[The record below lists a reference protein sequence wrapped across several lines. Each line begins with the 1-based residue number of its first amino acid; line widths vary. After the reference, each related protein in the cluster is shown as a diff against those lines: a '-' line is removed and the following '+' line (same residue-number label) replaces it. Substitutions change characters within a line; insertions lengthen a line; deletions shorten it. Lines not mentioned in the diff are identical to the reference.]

1 MLHTDIPT
9 PQQVDRLLNSRH
21 RHSVSLYVP
30 TEPASNGDAE
40 RIDFKNL
47 VAETSS
53 QGVAA
58 GAKPREWEPLRE
70 QLDELYADEEF
81 WRHQA
86 RTTAVFASPTELIVH
101 RLPNRLS
108 RFAAVDDRYYIKPL
122 LRSVTF
128 PQMAYIL
135 ELSVGAARV
144 LEVFPESAVQDVT
157 PSDMPSD
164 AASATGVPTI
174 SKRSHH
180 GRIHGSEGQKVRMR
194 QYAGQVERS
203 LRPLLGG
210 GDVPLILAATEPIGS
225 IYRSMNTYPHLA
237 PDGIDGNSE
246 TTADHDLGQAARI
259 ILDTI
264 YAAQLAELHSV
275 FDRRTAQRRAV
286 NDLSQV
292 ARCAT
297 LGMVDTLLVDIDSP
311 VRGHVGDADGAL
323 TISRDPDAVFV
334 VDEIVRRTRSHGGT
348 ILAVRSADIPGSET
362 VAAILR
368 WSP

>member
-9 PQQVDRLLNSRH
+9 THQVDRLINSRNP
-21 RHSVSLYVP
+21 HSVSLSVP
-30 TEPASNGDAE
+30 TDPTPNGDAE
-40 RIDFKNL
+40 RIDLKNMISE
-47 VAETSS
+47 AAGQS
-53 QGVAA
+53 VAA
-58 GAKPREWEPLRE
+58 GATSREWQPLRD
-70 QLDELYADEEF
+70 QLDGLYEDDEF

-86 RTTAVFASPTELIVH
+86 RTTAVFASPTEFIVH
-101 RLPNRLS
+101 RLPNRS
-108 RFAAVDDRYYIKPL
+108 GRFVAVGDRYYVKPL

-157 PSDMPSD
+157 PPDMPSD

-174 SKRSHH
+174 STRSHH
-180 GRIHGSEGQKVRMR
+180 GRLHGSDGQKVRIR

-203 LRPLLGG
+203 LRPLLGT

-246 TTADHDLGQAARI
+246 TTADHDLAQAGRV
-259 ILDTI
+259 ILDGV
-264 YAAQLAELHSV
+264 YAAQLAELHSL
-275 FDRRTAQRRAV
+275 FDRRVVQRRAV
-286 NDLSQV
+286 NDLPEV

-297 LGMVDTLLVDIDSP
+297 LGMVDTLLVDIDSA
-311 VRGHVGDADGAL
+311 VRGRIG
-323 TISRDPDAVFV
+323 
-334 VDEIVRRTRSHGGT
+334 
-348 ILAVRSADIPGSET
+348 ET
-362 VAAILR
+362 D
-368 WSP
+368 